1 MKGSQ
6 MTQTKYKTVQGEKLN
21 KPYLLTIL
29 KVKLI
34 YNRPFRFVYTQRG
47 WMCYTRYDTITADLL
62 KDLDIAF
69 EKAMKAT
76 LDDAHKQIEAQ
87 CKTKPALAKKMS
99 SEADQWGLQ
108 VFAAFKKGIYKP
120 FKWDPSS
127 LMRTDCYSCHAYPLK
142 DYSKEPFT
150 SPLKLQKAA
159 KVDKDAPV
167 PSPLSFKRKKA

>member
-6 MTQTKYKTVQGEKLN
+6 MTSTKYKTVQGEKLN

-29 KVKLI
+29 KVKLV
-34 YNRPFRFVYTQRG
+34 YNRPFRFVYTPHG
-47 WMCYTRYDTITADLL
+47 WMCYTRYDTITANLPH
-62 KDLDIAF
+62 DLDIAF
-69 EKAMKAT
+69 ESAMKST

-87 CKTKPALAKKMS
+87 CKNNPDLAKKLG

-108 VFAAFKKGIYKP
+108 VFAAFKQGVYTP

-142 DYSKEPFT
+142 DYSEHPFT
-150 SPLKLQKAA
+150 SPVKLQKAV
-159 KVDKDAPV
+159 KVDKDAPA